1 MTDTKEYRMEIKV
14 KNNLLY
20 KKIYD
25 TYGSVKSFCNAVNL
39 SDQTVIKFLNF
50 KCELYN
56 KRDGELKDSVKK
68 LLDVFKC
75 PLNELF
81 PENYKTVETNKH
93 VKEVS
98 QQEIE
103 AISMQSP
110 EMNLL
115 SYNIDSEVE
124 QDELRNKIEKI
135 LNTLI
140 PREAEIIRLRY
151 FDNRTYDYIG
161 QQFGISQERA
171 RQIEK
176 SALRK
181 MMHPSRSR
189 LLKEYSEGR
198 NIMTSMNAYNPERLE
213 SLMREDEIILNNLI
227 KFILINLLKI
237 NEQSYEINDKL
248 SVKFMFSSY
257 WKYNYIETESKF
269 DKKGYQRGGD
279 RWNIPI
285 ELSEETGNPNFVK
298 KYNAECVKIIY
309 NKSAEKYD
317 IQVNLLFKKLI
328 STLIDLCKNSYG
340 AEITDDYIIMPRNE
354 FRKLKDKVI
363 ELSNVING

>member
-1 MTDTKEYRMEIKV
+1 MKGFYMTDIKEYRMEIKV

-25 TYGSVKSFCNAVNL
+25 TYGSVKSFCNAANL
-39 SDQTVIKFLNF
+39 SDQTVMKFLNF

-68 LLDVFKC
+68 LLNIFKC

-81 PENYKTVETNKH
+81 PENYKAVETNKH

-124 QDELRNKIEKI
+124 QDELRNRIEKV
-135 LNTLI
+135 LDTLT

-151 FDNRTYDYIG
+151 LDGYTLEEAGKRIGTSRTRVD
-161 QQFGISQERA
+161 
-171 RQIEK
+171 QIAK
-176 SALRK
+176 KALRK

-189 LLKEYSEGR
+189 LLKGYSEDR
-198 NIMTSMNAYNPERLE
+198 NVMTSRNAYNSQRLE
-213 SLMREDEIILNNLI
+213 SLMREDELILWNTI
-227 KFILINLLKI
+227 KFIFTNMLDIKHKSYKI
-237 NEQSYEINDKL
+237 NNKR
-248 SVKFMFSSY
+248 FSSFELNSYHNAISTMNHGIY
-257 WKYNYIETESKF
+257 WYF
-269 DKKGYQRGGD
+269 
-279 RWNIPI
+279 PI
-285 ELSEETGNPNFVK
+285 EISKENTAFEFVK
-298 KYNAECVKIIY
+298 KYNGEYVKIIY
-309 NKSAEKYD
+309 NRRAYENNNQINS
-317 IQVNLLFKKLI
+317 LFRKLI
-328 STLIDLCKNSYG
+328 NIFIDLCKDSYG
-340 AEITDDYIIMPRNE
+340 AEITGDYIIMPRNE
-354 FRKLKDKVI
+354 FRKLKDKI
-363 ELSNVING
+363 TELSNVMNG

>member
-39 SDQTVIKFLNF
+39 SDQTIMKFLNF

-68 LLDVFKC
+68 LLDIFKC

-81 PENYKTVETNKH
+81 PENYKAVETNKH

-124 QDELRNKIEKI
+124 QDELRNRIEKV
-135 LNTLI
+135 LDTLT
-140 PREAEIIRLRY
+140 PREAEAIRLRY
-151 FDNRTYDYIG
+151 LDGYTLEEAGKRIG
-161 QQFGISQERA
+161 ASKTRA
-171 RQIEK
+171 GQIVQK
-176 SALRK
+176 ALKK

-189 LLKEYSEGR
+189 FLKEYSEGR
-198 NIMTSMNAYNPERLE
+198 DIMTSMNAYDPQKLE
-213 SLMREDEIILNNLI
+213 SLMREDELILLNTI
-227 KFILINLLKI
+227 KYIFTNILDIKHKSYKI
-237 NEQSYEINDKL
+237 DDKH
-248 SVKFMFSSY
+248 FSSFELDSYYNVISTMSYGKY
-257 WKYNYIETESKF
+257 WYF
-269 DKKGYQRGGD
+269 
-279 RWNIPI
+279 PI
-285 ELSEETGNPNFVK
+285 EMSKENIMLKFVK
-298 KYNAECVKIIY
+298 KYKGECVKIIY
-309 NKSAEKYD
+309 NRRAYESD
-317 IQVNLLFKKLI
+317 NQINSLFKKLI
-328 STLIDLCKNSYG
+328 NIFIDLCKDSYG
-340 AEITDDYIIMPRNE
+340 AEITGDYIIMPRNE